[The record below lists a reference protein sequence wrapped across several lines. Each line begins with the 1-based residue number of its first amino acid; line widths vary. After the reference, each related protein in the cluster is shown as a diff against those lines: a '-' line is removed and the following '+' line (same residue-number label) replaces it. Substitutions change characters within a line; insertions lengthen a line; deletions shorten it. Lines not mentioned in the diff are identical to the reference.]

1 MESVNCTF
9 DCINRFR
16 SSVTHE
22 TEKLCTVGDS
32 IRWAAQQFEH
42 SDAFFGHGTDNALD
56 EAAYLV
62 SYALRLSHKALQDSL
77 ESALGEEQR
86 QVVREIVDQRIK
98 TRIPAAYITREAWF
112 CGLKFYVDERVLVP
126 RSPIAELIE
135 QRFSPWIRHEQ
146 DVHHILDIGTG
157 SACIAIACA
166 YAFPQASVDA
176 VDISTDALA
185 VASTNIKDHALGQRV
200 HAIES
205 DLFASVPQRRYDII
219 VSNPP
224 YVPAEEMETL
234 PDEYHHE
241 PESGLVAEEEGLKFV
256 AAILAQAADYLSS
269 EGILVVEVGNSQTA
283 LERRFPR
290 VPFMWLEFERGGGGV
305 FLLTRAQLEQ

>member
-1 MESVNCTF
+1 MESVSCTSNL
-9 DCINRFR
+9 INSFG

-22 TEKLCTVGDS
+22 TKKLRTVEGT
-32 IRWAAQQFEH
+32 IHWAAQQFEH
-42 SDAFFGHGTDNALD
+42 SGAFFGHGTDNALD

-62 SYALRLSHKALQDSL
+62 SHALRLPFDALQESL
-77 ESALGEEQR
+77 DNALDEEQS
-86 QVVREIVDQRIK
+86 QAVRLIIDRRIRE
-98 TRIPAAYITREAWF
+98 RIPSAYITHEAWF

-135 QRFSPWIRHEQ
+135 QRFIPWIRHEQ

-176 VDISTDALA
+176 VDISTDALT

-256 AAILAQAADYLSS
+256 AAILAQAADYLSG